1 MGQTSGDVVLKTPEW
16 SAWVM
21 VMTLSVTMV
30 SVSWLRTPC
39 VTAFSNV
46 KTDQMK
52 ETGVLMET
60 P

>member
-1 MGQTSGDVVLKTPEW
+1 MGQMSGDVVLKTPEW

-30 SVSWLRTPC
+30 SVWVLRLSVMGC
-39 VTAFSNV
+39 SNV

-52 ETGVLMET
+52 ESCVLMEAEG
-60 P
+60 